1 MVAHTFVLKANF
13 PSTSTFSVER
23 QVILRLIKAMQDEK
37 KNNAR
42 RMPEPVKVLDPVPKL
57 NDHLAP
63 LPSVKKT
70 EKPMERLHTA
80 QGPRRVHWALRNQT
94 PVSSQAQRPYT
105 AGSTVTVAELR
116 SEFDIFP
123 DWRAPL
129 RQVVPMTQVPYRAR
143 RRKVLLANEGQEV
156 YYHPLRRE
164 FTIHPEWSTP

>member
-70 EKPMERLHTA
+70 EKPMERIHTA

-143 RRKVLLANEGQEV
+143 RREGPFGKRGPRSLLSATSSRIH
-156 YYHPLRRE
+156 HP
-164 FTIHPEWSTP
+164 S